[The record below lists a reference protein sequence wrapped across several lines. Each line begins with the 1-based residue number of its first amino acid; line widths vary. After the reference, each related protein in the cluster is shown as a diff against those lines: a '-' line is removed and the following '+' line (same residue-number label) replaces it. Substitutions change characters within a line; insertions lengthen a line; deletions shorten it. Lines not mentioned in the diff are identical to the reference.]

1 MICEALRSD
10 RFGRPVE
17 AERAVEARAACSGF
31 PHADQEAPDNADD
44 YHWAVRLMIE
54 ASLLEVKEDRAEP
67 FSRNDLTGP
76 DDWVWALRE
85 KMISHEL
92 QPRQLLRST
101 PEPGTR

>member
-1 MICEALRSD
+1 
-10 RFGRPVE
+10 
-17 AERAVEARAACSGF
+17 
-31 PHADQEAPDNADD
+31 
-44 YHWAVRLMIE
+44 MIE